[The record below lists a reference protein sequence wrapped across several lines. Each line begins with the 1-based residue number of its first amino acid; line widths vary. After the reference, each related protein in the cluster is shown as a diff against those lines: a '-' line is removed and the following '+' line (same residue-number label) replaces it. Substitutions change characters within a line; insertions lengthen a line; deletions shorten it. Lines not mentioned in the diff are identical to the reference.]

1 MWFFKNQKEK
11 FSFSIGCILIK
22 TNNHRFPSSRQEALP
37 VPLWRPVVIWP
48 EQMLSHGR
56 SKSSGD
62 KGCENCKSE
71 VPWEFREG
79 RDFNFLWILTCCC
92 IITVMSSYNDSQ
104 TFLTRANE
112 SLHLAV
118 TTARRRHIFKS
129 PDVIF
134 LALSQGYNVLKRYD
148 KLTACGKSTWTLSR
162 KKWKPGPELMGYY
175 WQGK

>member
-1 MWFFKNQKEK
+1 MWLLKNQKEK
-11 FSFSIGCILIK
+11 FSFTIGCILIK
-22 TNNHRFPSSRQEALP
+22 TNNYGFPSSHQEALP
-37 VPLWRPVVIWP
+37 ASHTVVIWP
-48 EQMLSHGR
+48 PQMPSHGS
-56 SKSSGD
+56 SKSPGG
-62 KGCENCKSE
+62 KGCENCKSQ

-92 IITVMSSYNDSQ
+92 IITVISSNNDSQ

-118 TTARRRHIFKS
+118 TTARRRHIFKG

-134 LALSQGYNVLKRYD
+134 LALSQGYNVLKCYD

-162 KKWKPGPELMGYY
+162 EKNGSLGLS
-175 WQGK
+175 